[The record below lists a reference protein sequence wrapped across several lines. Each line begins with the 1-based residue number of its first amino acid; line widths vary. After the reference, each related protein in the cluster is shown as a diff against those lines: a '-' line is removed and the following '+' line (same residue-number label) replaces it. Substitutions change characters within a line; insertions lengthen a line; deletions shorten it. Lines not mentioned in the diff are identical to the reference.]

1 MDPCAEQSLEDLG
14 ASGLFELSRV
24 CSSRLLY
31 CVLSLCSPSNGFL
44 FLFQVLVRM
53 RALQDKCVVNE
64 GEICRF
70 CKCQEIKNKER
81 DQYKKVV
88 RTLNKE
94 LTDTKAKLKEKSRLR
109 EEAEKAKT
117 YLTMELEAFR

>member
-1 MDPCAEQSLEDLG
+1 MTRKGLADPCPGPVQQLITHKYYVVKLVDSIIKETNLDPCAKQSLEDLG

-31 CVLSLCSPSNGFL
+31 CVLSLCSPYNGFL

-81 DQYKKVV
+81 D
-88 RTLNKE
+88 
-94 LTDTKAKLKEKSRLR
+94 
-109 EEAEKAKT
+109 
-117 YLTMELEAFR
+117 